1 MANPRLTPEPGP
13 FRADQLRDG
22 DDGLPPASAR
32 VRESADTIV

>member
-1 MANPRLTPEPGP
+1 MANPRLSPESGP

-32 VRESADTIV
+32 VRESAATIV